1 MPIGRECPVCGARCR
16 LARDRST
23 GGRRLAALQE
33 RGLLARVER
42 LEAALLRV
50 RASVK
55 AEAHRRRR
63 RLLAGADRKIAG
75 VAASTIEAPA
85 RHLCYRSQ

>member
-55 AEAHRRRR
+55 AEAQRRRR
-63 RLLAGADRKIAG
+63 EAAG
-75 VAASTIEAPA
+75 
-85 RHLCYRSQ
+85 RS